1 MAQPEKT
8 FRIGFCSAS
17 VFVNT
22 AAKRNEQDEQRTYRM
37 VSVQRRYRDGDT
49 WKTSTSFAL
58 ADLPAAI
65 TVMQMAMDHVAS
77 HEAATGS

>member
-8 FRIGFCSAS
+8 FRIGLCSAS

-22 AAKRNEQDEQRTYRM
+22 VPKKDGGEERTYRS
-37 VSVQRRYRDGDT
+37 VSLQRRYRDGDN

-65 TVMQMAMDHVAS
+65 AVMQMAMNHVAS
-77 HEAATGS
+77 QEADTGC

>member
-1 MAQPEKT
+1 MPKPEKT
-8 FRIGFCSAS
+8 YRIGSCSAS

-22 AAKRNEQDEQRTYRM
+22 TSKKGADEERSYRV
-37 VSVQRRYRDGDT
+37 VSLQRRYRDGDD

-65 TVMQMAMDHVAS
+65 TVLQMAMNYVAS
-77 HEAATGS
+77 HEASSP